1 MNRSACVVA
10 HLTEKVSPKDVT
22 AYFFCRFDETESLK
36 AKTIIGSIVRQ
47 LVSDLP
53 ATAFRAFNQ
62 KSTDETSII
71 SALEAMLSNT
81 RQYFI
86 VLDGLDECREVQI
99 KELVEIFHGL
109 LLSPHLHI
117 KLFWSSR
124 PNVLRW
130 LPGSFL
136 THQRINLETV
146 ENQSRVAHDINTFVV
161 VTLEEWLDGE
171 APELQ
176 INDPS
181 LIETILHRLEKEA
194 QGMYENP
201 IP

>member
-1 MNRSACVVA
+1 MVA
-10 HLTEKVSPKDVT
+10 HLIEKISPKDVT
-22 AYFFCRFDETESLK
+22 AYFFCRFDDTESLK
-36 AKTIIGSIVRQ
+36 AKTIIGSIARQ

-62 KSTDETSII
+62 ESIDGTSII
-71 SALEAMLSNT
+71 SALEAMLSHT

-86 VLDGLDECREVQI
+86 VLDGLDECGEVQI
-99 KELVEIFHGL
+99 KEVVEIFHGL
-109 LLSPHLHI
+109 LLSPHLRI
-117 KLFWSSR
+117 KFFWSSR

-130 LPGSFL
+130 LPGRFL
-136 THQRINLETV
+136 TQQRINLETV
-146 ENQSRVAHDINTFVV
+146 ENQSRVAHDIIKFIV
-161 VTLEEWLDGE
+161 VTLEEWLDGD

-181 LIETILHRLEKEA
+181 LIQTVLHCLENGA
-194 QGMYENP
+194 QGMYEIP